1 MDPLVVVLRAIQNS
15 ANNQNSGAPLTWDA
29 INRATQAY
37 GAPDIDYERFAKLY
51 DSDPTIQSMI
61 DNFDGNGIQL
71 KTDKGMEQPMV
82 GQEPKTGMMAAA
94 AKRATKLGK

>member
-1 MDPLVVVLRAIQNS
+1 MNPLVVVLRAIQNS
-15 ANNQNSGAPLTWDA
+15 ANNQHSEAPLTWDA

-37 GAPDIDYERFAKLY
+37 GAPDIDFERFSQMY
-51 DSDPTIQSMI
+51 DNDPTIQGMV

-71 KTDKGMEQPMV
+71 KTDQGSQQPAM